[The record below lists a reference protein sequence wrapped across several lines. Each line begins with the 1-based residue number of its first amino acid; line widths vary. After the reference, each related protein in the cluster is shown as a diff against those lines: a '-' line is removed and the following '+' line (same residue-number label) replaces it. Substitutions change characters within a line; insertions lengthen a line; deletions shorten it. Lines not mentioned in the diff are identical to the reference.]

1 MKDTR
6 IFALYKGDTYITQGT
21 IREIAKY
28 RGCTER
34 TISFY
39 LTDSYQKRLKN
50 MEKNR
55 KRRSKGN
62 LVLVYLDEGTW
73 GYGWDEKRRKY
84 EHEQS
89 EGFADSLS
97 CDMEA

>member
-28 RGCTER
+28 RGCTKR

-39 LTDSYQKRLKN
+39 LTDSYKKRLKN

-73 GYGWDEKRRKY
+73 GVWMGREKEKI
-84 EHEQS
+84 
-89 EGFADSLS
+89 
-97 CDMEA
+97 